1 MHAASEALSV
11 GRWSIDFRAVL
22 GHGAFGRVYK
32 AHDAEGG
39 EDVAAK
45 VIAATGVQLTKI
57 QDEVRLLGRVTQH
70 DNIIGLRGAQE
81 IAAGEAGHSVV
92 IFVRS
97 SPPLATNAKL

>member
-11 GRWSIDFRAVL
+11 GRWSIDFSAVL

-45 VIAATGVQLTKI
+45 VIDATGM
-57 QDEVRLLGRVTQH
+57 
-70 DNIIGLRGAQE
+70 
-81 IAAGEAGHSVV
+81 
-92 IFVRS
+92 
-97 SPPLATNAKL
+97 KLSLIHI